1 MQRVLNNVKSFSD
14 YSLSI
19 SDQII
24 VQEVALKKGR
34 IIETNSIDP
43 DLITNSS
50 ELEQEEAYKY
60 LGLRAG
66 DWI

>member
-66 DWI
+66 D